1 MKIIKKI
8 SIEELPKWS
17 SWPARIFGLKEWKNV
32 QRGVGKVEQE
42 YNKEKYGECLD
53 LYRKAT
59 KKPTVS
65 EIKKFE
71 YRDFAGKVCISLGNK
86 LVIVRAEDALKE
98 YYEMILKTLSPL
110 IKDGDAVLELGAGY
124 GYNLEL
130 LRKKIK
136 KDVKFYGG
144 EYSENAVTLGNEIFK
159 NDKKPISLEVFNFYD
174 EQYKIL
180 EKIDRPVVLF
190 TAHAIEQIPDI
201 SNMFKALKKYKNKIK
216 AVVHF
221 EPVYE
226 LHDDTLLGMMRKAY
240 ANAVDYSRNLMSEI
254 KKDGDIKVLSV
265 KADFLGYNPLNSTS
279 IIKWQYK
286 K

>member
-17 SWPARIFGLKEWKNV
+17 SWPARIFGLEDWKNV
-32 QRGVGKVEQE
+32 TRGVGKVEQE

-53 LYRKAT
+53 FFKKSI
-59 KKPTVS
+59 KKPSVGA
-65 EIKKFE
+65 IKKFE
-71 YRDFAGKVCISLGNK
+71 YRDFNGKVCVSLGNK
-86 LVIVRAEDALKE
+86 LVVAKAKDALKE

-110 IKDGDAVLELGAGY
+110 IKEGDAVLELGAGY
-124 GYNLEL
+124 GYNLDL
-130 LRKKIK
+130 LKKKIK
-136 KDVKFYGG
+136 KNVKFYGG
-144 EYSENAVTLGNEIFK
+144 EYSENAVTLANEIFK
-159 NDKKPISLEVFNFYD
+159 NDKNPINLEAFNFYD
-174 EQYKIL
+174 GEYKIL

-201 SNMFKALKKYKNKIK
+201 SNMFKALSKYKNKIK

-226 LHDDTLLGMMRKAY
+226 LHDNSLLGLMRKAY

-254 KKDGDIKVLSV
+254 NQNEEIKILSV
-265 KADFLGYNPLNSTS
+265 KSDFFGYNPLNSTS
-279 IIKWQYK
+279 IIKWIYK
-286 K
+286 